1 MNWNVHPSYPAAAIH
16 YYAGKK
22 VGQAF
27 QPDGAGLSGWKA

>member
-1 MNWNVHPSYPAAAIH
+1 MIGFMGVAIKPFSR

-27 QPDGAGLSGWKA
+27 QPNVSGKSGWKA